1 MTYNSVEGLEVLV
14 LPRIAGM
21 LAEMVRDGVVDPV
34 NALRRLQGGSD
45 EPELRSYAATFRTLR
60 GLYVFDGN
68 EKILEQAMRQA
79 VDLAASVVI

>member
-14 LPRIAGM
+14 LPQIAATLNAM
-21 LAEMVRDGVVDPV
+21 MREGVVDPV

-45 EPELRSYAATFRTLR
+45 EPTLRTYSATFRTLR

-68 EKILEQAMRQA
+68 EQIMEQAMRQA

>member
-1 MTYNSVEGLEVLV
+1 MTYNSVEGLEVLI
-14 LPRIAGM
+14 LPRIAGV

-34 NALRRLQGGSD
+34 NALRRLQSGSD
-45 EPELRSYAATFRTLR
+45 EPALRPYSATFRTLR

-68 EKILEQAMRQA
+68 EQILEQAMRQA